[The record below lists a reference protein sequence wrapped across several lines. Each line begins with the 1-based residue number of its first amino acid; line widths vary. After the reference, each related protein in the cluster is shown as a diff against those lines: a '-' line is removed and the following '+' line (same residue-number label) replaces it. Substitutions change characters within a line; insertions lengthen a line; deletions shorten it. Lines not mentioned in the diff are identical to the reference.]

1 VVDVPNSYAAAD
13 EGKVVSGGVLVGQT
27 SRNVTANGTYDTTE
41 NNEVVVDVSG
51 GGGVQT
57 IPDIFINSGLQ
68 ISNGWIKGFSSGN
81 SYFQPLNSQDTVL
94 DVDWSEPFEIGVS
107 FKYEQTI
114 SRSMVLFGS
123 VNGYYHAP
131 SIEISA
137 NSSGIWCGYTT
148 NGSSWTDSIYFS
160 SSDGLVLQSDIK
172 YTIKAMYDG
181 TNYIVSID
189 DGTNIISKSIIVSPH
204 YHNSN
209 YEMCFGGIARSNN
222 HYATYVQ
229 MYLPEMYI
237 KQNGV
242 KLWG

>member
-1 VVDVPNSYAAAD
+1 
-13 EGKVVSGGVLVGQT
+13 
-27 SRNVTANGTYDTTE
+27 
-41 NNEVVVDVSG
+41 VVVDVSG
-51 GGGVQT
+51 GGVIQT
-57 IPDIFINSGLQ
+57 IPNIFINSSLK
-68 ISNGWIKGFSSGN
+68 IFNSWIKEFLYGGN
-81 SYFQPLNSQDTVL
+81 YFQPLNSQGAIL
-94 DVDWSEPFEIGVS
+94 DVDWSKPFEICVS

-123 VNGYYHAP
+123 VDNFYYAP

-137 NSSGIWCGYTT
+137 NSAGIWCGYTT
-148 NGSSWTDSIYFS
+148 NGNSWNNNINFS
-160 SSDGLVLQSDIK
+160 SSDGLVLQSDTK
-172 YTIKAMYDG
+172 YIIKAMYDG

-209 YEMCFGGIARSNN
+209 YKIGFGGIARSGN
-222 HYATYVQ
+222 HCATYVQ